1 MIIRSSA
8 YPRASTAAPAAA
20 RPYQYHHPRRTRL
33 RGAYTALTNR
43 ELEVVDLICD
53 GHSNDSIAS
62 QFVISTETVKRHM
75 TNICQKLHVNSRLEV
90 AVTMLKARH
99 AEEMAMV
106 RRECDIF
113 DTQSN

>member
-20 RPYQYHHPRRTRL
+20 RPYHPRRTHL
-33 RGAYTALTNR
+33 RGALTALTDR
-43 ELEVVDLICD
+43 ENEVVDLICD
-53 GHSNDSIAS
+53 GHSNGSIGR
-62 QFVISTETVKRHM
+62 QFEISEETVKRHM

-90 AVTMLKARH
+90 AVTMLNARH
-99 AEEMAMV
+99 AEEIAMV